1 MRKDILFIGI
11 EGGASKS
18 TAVLADENLKVL
30 KRSLGGPLNYQAI
43 GEARTEAEMRK
54 LLRPL
59 FSASAV
65 KKSVKVFAVFGLA
78 GLNTKKDRNTYES
91 IARRVL
97 PRSFAFSV
105 HNDTKITL
113 EAVCEGNNC
122 VLAISGTGSNVYA
135 ESGRKT
141 ATSGG
146 WDFLVADEGSAFGA
160 GMLVLR
166 AAVKSWD
173 GRAKKSIFE
182 HLLPRHLR
190 VPSMEKAVEH
200 VYAVWRK
207 NPQDFK
213 PFVASLAPLVDIALK
228 KKDYA
233 ASCIREYTAQ
243 ELALGVKAVAHKLG
257 LKRQKVCVGMTGSNW
272 KMPGLDTI
280 FKKEVRS
287 FLPQANFVKPQES
300 KGAYGALLLARK
312 MYYNKT
318 RT

>member
-1 MRKDILFIGI
+1 
-11 EGGASKS
+11 
-18 TAVLADENLKVL
+18 
-30 KRSLGGPLNYQAI
+30 
-43 GEARTEAEMRK
+43 
-54 LLRPL
+54 
-59 FSASAV
+59 
-65 KKSVKVFAVFGLA
+65 
-78 GLNTKKDRNTYES
+78 
-91 IARRVL
+91 
-97 PRSFAFSV
+97 
-105 HNDTKITL
+105 
-113 EAVCEGNNC
+113 
-122 VLAISGTGSNVYA
+122 
-135 ESGRKT
+135 
-141 ATSGG
+141 
-146 WDFLVADEGSAFGA
+146 
-160 GMLVLR
+160 MLVLR

-190 VPSMEKAVEH
+190 VHSMEKAVEH

-287 FLPQANFVKPQES
+287 FLPQANFVKPKES